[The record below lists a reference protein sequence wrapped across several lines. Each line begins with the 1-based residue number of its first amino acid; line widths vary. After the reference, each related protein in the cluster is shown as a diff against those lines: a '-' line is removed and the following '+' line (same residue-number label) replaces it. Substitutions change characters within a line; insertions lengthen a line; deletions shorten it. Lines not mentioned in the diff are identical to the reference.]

1 MQQVLKSYLKK
12 LTNLTGQ
19 NKSLLMLRLTA
30 SDLDLHDLDFVYQ
43 KPSFDILGQLIAG
56 KAEINL
62 CEIADSRNEKINEVS
77 SRLKKIQRQ
86 DALVFE
92 ERGAKDLYIG
102 YPFVKGK
109 LLDGTLIRC
118 PLLFFPVNIFH
129 NGFTW
134 KLEFRKDLNI
144 SFNKSFL
151 LAYIHFNKIALG
163 DELIEEDFD
172 DFSRDPL
179 AFRTALYE
187 LLKESPLS
195 LNFNQDL
202 MVDKLTSF
210 KEYTRED
217 FEENHFN
224 GELKLFPEAVLGMF
238 PQAGSY
244 LVPDYECI
252 IERDEFKDL
261 STFFDTR
268 TNTSD
273 EVPVSNG
280 FKIKEEQTFTPFP
293 LDGSQENAIKAVK
306 SGRSVVVQG
315 PPGTGKSQF
324 ICNLI
329 SDFIARRKKVLLV
342 SQKRAAL
349 DVVYERLRQK
359 GIESFLCLV
368 HDFKND
374 RKSIYSKI
382 ESQIDKLDEYKT
394 ENSSLDA
401 MSLERSFLQISRRTD
416 QLTEELESYKQ
427 ALFNEKEFG
436 ISVKQLYLKSDPE
449 KEIID
454 LKDEYKFFSQQSLEA
469 FSTTLKFY
477 YQYNHFRRNDYV
489 WKDRKS
495 FANLS
500 NSDQR
505 EIKKLI
511 DSIPVYVSNLL
522 LEVLSLTGQSL
533 TLSDIMIV
541 SEKQHDII
549 NLLETLKDDVV
560 FELFIFFQNKKTDK
574 GWLRLKERELENCF
588 SQSEIETSIPFQRL
602 EATLMAIENARNAQ
616 RNIFT
621 RIIWSVFSKDKTEVV
636 NILASNRLNID
647 SIGLEELSKRINT
660 RIRFEKITS
669 ELKECSWISEVP
681 DSINIKTFNEWFT
694 RLHKAIESKD
704 VFNKLKLKTYF
715 PTISNHSDFLHNC
728 KKLIGIAN
736 TYQKEQKVWLNHLTV
751 SQTERIIQDKTFAE
765 DLQTSLKKDF
775 DFLKEMDELEN
786 KLAPYEK
793 TSLQKLLSKE
803 PEDGNKAL
811 ELFKNSLYVQWI
823 DHIENKYPV
832 LKAAGTFKLEQL
844 EEELMSSIDSKLK
857 ISKEILLLRAKERT
871 YNALQYNRLSNRVTY
886 RELKHQVSKKK
897 KIWPLRKL
905 IQEFHEELFEL
916 IPCWMASPESVSSI
930 FPLDPLFDVVIFD
943 EASQCF
949 AERGIPAM
957 YRGQQIVIAGDEKQL
972 KPADLYQVRFD
983 DETDD
988 HPDTE
993 AESLLHLGQNYLMQV
1008 YLQGH
1013 YRSKTNDLIEFSNH
1027 HFYKGR
1033 LKMIPDK
1040 NDINSNDTAIKFIRL
1055 NGMWEKRSNM
1065 EEASHIVTLVQKLL
1079 KENKSI
1085 GVVTFNYTQASLI
1098 QDLFDEQTTSGA
1110 MTLPDD
1116 FFVKNIENVQGD
1128 ERDIIIFSIGY
1139 AKDQKGR
1146 LAMQFGAL
1154 NMDGGANR
1162 LNVAITRA
1170 KEKIYIV
1177 SSILPSEMDVSSA
1190 KHEGPKLLKAYL
1202 QYAHTISEGKV
1213 KQNITYPGKTSEVHL
1228 SAIVKSLAEK
1238 ELKGKTLTNEFTF
1251 SDLSITENNQYHSL
1265 VLTDDNLYFQ
1275 SVSIKD
1281 FHAYLPMTLKNKNW
1295 NYLKLNSRQYWSDRN
1310 QFKDK
1315 IVTYLKHG

>member
-30 SDLDLHDLDFVYQ
+30 SDLDLHDLDFVNQ
-43 KPSFDILGQLIAG
+43 KPSFDILSQLIAG
-56 KAEINL
+56 KTEINL
-62 CEIADSRNEKINEVS
+62 CEIADSRNEKINEAS

-109 LLDGTLIRC
+109 LQDGTLVRC

-144 SFNKSFL
+144 SFNKSLL
-151 LAYIHFNKIALG
+151 LAYIHFNKIALS

-172 DFSRDPL
+172 DFSKDPL

-187 LLKESPLS
+187 LIKDSPIS

-202 MVDKLTSF
+202 MADKLSAF

-224 GELKLFPEAVLGMF
+224 GELKLYPEAVLGMF

-252 IERDEFKDL
+252 IERDEFKDV

-268 TNTSD
+268 SNASD
-273 EVPVSNG
+273 ETLISTST
-280 FKIKEEQTFTPFP
+280 KIKEEQTFTPFS

-306 SGRSVVVQG
+306 SGKSVVVQG

-329 SDFIARRKKVLLV
+329 CDFVARRKRVLLV

-349 DVVYERLRQK
+349 DVVYERIRQT
-359 GIESFLCLV
+359 GADAFLCLV
-368 HDFKND
+368 QDFKND
-374 RKSIYSKI
+374 RKEIYSKI
-382 ESQIDKLDEYKT
+382 ESQIDRLDEYKT

-401 MSLERSFLQISRRTD
+401 MSLERSFLQISRRID
-416 QLTEELESYKQ
+416 QLTEELENYKQ
-427 ALFNEKEFG
+427 GLFDEKEFG
-436 ISVKQLYLKSDPE
+436 ISAKQLYLTSNPE

-454 LKDEYKFFSQQSLEA
+454 LKDEYKYFSQQSLA
-469 FSTTLKFY
+469 PFATTLKFY
-477 YQYNHFRRNDYV
+477 YQYNPFRQNDYV
-489 WKDRKS
+489 WKDRIS
-495 FANLS
+495 FANLT
-500 NSDQR
+500 NADQR
-505 EIKKLI
+505 EIKKLT
-511 DSIPVYVSNLL
+511 DTIPVYVTDLL
-522 LEVLSLTGQSL
+522 KETLTLTGQSL
-533 TLSDIMIV
+533 TLSDVDAV
-541 SEKQHDII
+541 SDKQKDIAK
-549 NLLETLKDDVV
+549 LLELLEDDDI
-560 FELFIFFQNKKTDK
+560 FDSFIFLQNKKTDK
-574 GWLRLKERELENCF
+574 NWLRQKEQEIENCL
-588 SQSEIETSIPFQRL
+588 SQAEIETSISDQRL
-602 EATLMAIENARNAQ
+602 HAILPIIDKAIKAQ
-616 RNIFT
+616 QNIFT
-621 RIIWSVFSKDKTEVV
+621 KIIWSVFSKDKTEVV
-636 NILASNRLNID
+636 KILTSNRLKLD
-647 SIGLEELSKRINT
+647 SIGLEELSKRIHN
-660 RIRFEKITS
+660 RILYNNITS
-669 ELKECSWISEVP
+669 ELKECPWIANVP
-681 DSINIKTFNEWFT
+681 ESINITSFRNWFSN
-694 RLHKAIESKD
+694 HHQAIEAKD
-704 VFNKLKLKTYF
+704 IFNKSGLKKY
-715 PTISNHSDFLHNC
+715 ISVNSSHGDFIN
-728 KKLIGIAN
+728 KWEKLIALAN
-736 TYQKEQKVWLNHLTV
+736 AYQKERKLWLNYLTL
-751 SQTERIIQDKTFAE
+751 SQTEKIIQDKNFAE
-765 DLQTSLKKDF
+765 ALQSGLKKDF

-786 KLAPYEK
+786 TLASYERS
-793 TSLQKLLSKE
+793 TLQKLLLQE
-803 PEDGNKAL
+803 PENADKAL
-811 ELFKNSLYVQWI
+811 ELCKNSLYLQWI

-832 LKAAGTFKLEQL
+832 LKTAGTFKLEQL
-844 EEELMSSIDSKLK
+844 EEELISSIEAKLK
-857 ISKEILLLRAKERT
+857 ISKDILLLRAKERT
-871 YNALQYNRLSNRVTY
+871 YNAVQYNRLSNRITY

-957 YRGQQIVIAGDEKQL
+957 YRGKQIVIAGDEKQL
-972 KPADLYQVRFD
+972 KPADLYQIRFD
-983 DETDD
+983 DDTED
-988 HPDTE
+988 HPDIE

-1013 YRSKTNDLIEFSNH
+1013 YRSKTNALIEFSNN

-1040 NDINSNDTAIKFIRL
+1040 NDLNNNDTAIKFIKID
-1055 NGMWEKRSNM
+1055 GMWEKRANH
-1065 EEASHIVTLVQKLL
+1065 EEASYIVMLVQKLL

-1098 QDLFDEQTTSGA
+1098 QDLFDEQTASGA
-1110 MTLPDD
+1110 ITLPDD

-1139 AKDQKGR
+1139 AKDLKGR

-1170 KEKIYIV
+1170 KEKIYII
-1177 SSILPSEMDVSSA
+1177 SSILPSEMDVTSA

-1202 QYAHTISEGKV
+1202 QYAYAISEGKA
-1213 KQNITYPGKTSEVHL
+1213 KQDITQVGKNSEAHL
-1228 SAIVKSLAEK
+1228 STIVKNLAE
-1238 ELKGKTLTNEFTF
+1238 EDLKGKTMTNEFTF
-1251 SDLSITENNQYHSL
+1251 SDLSIAENNQYHSL

-1281 FHAYLPMTLKNKNW
+1281 FHAYLPMTLKKKNW

-1315 IVTYLKHG
+1315 IVTYIKHA

>member
-1 MQQVLKSYLKK
+1 
-12 LTNLTGQ
+12 
-19 NKSLLMLRLTA
+19 MLRLTA

-56 KAEINL
+56 KTEINL
-62 CEIADSRNEKINEVS
+62 CEIADSRNEKINEAS

-92 ERGAKDLYIG
+92 ERGAKDLYVG

-109 LLDGTLIRC
+109 LLDGTLVRC
-118 PLLFFPVNIFH
+118 PLLFFPVNILH

-144 SFNKSFL
+144 SFNKSLL
-151 LAYIHFNKIALG
+151 LAYIHFNKIALS

-187 LLKESPLS
+187 LLKESPIS

-202 MVDKLTSF
+202 MADKLTSF

-252 IERDEFKDL
+252 IDRNEFKDL
-261 STFFDTR
+261 NSFFDTKA
-268 TNTSD
+268 NVSD
-273 EVPVSNG
+273 ELPVSNG
-280 FKIKEEQTFTPFP
+280 IKIKIKEEQTFTPFP
-293 LDGSQENAIKAVK
+293 LDGSQENAIKTVK

-329 SDFIARRKKVLLV
+329 CDFIARRKKVLLV

-349 DVVYERLRQK
+349 DVVYERLRQT

-374 RKSIYSKI
+374 RKTIYSKI
-382 ESQIDKLDEYKT
+382 ESQIDRLDEYKV

-401 MSLERSFLQISRRTD
+401 MSLERNFLQISRRID
-416 QLTEELESYKQ
+416 QVSEELESYKK
-427 ALFNEKEFG
+427 ALFDEKEFG

-449 KEIID
+449 KELID
-454 LKDEYKFFSQQSLEA
+454 LKDEYKFFTQQTLEA

-477 YQYNHFRRNDYV
+477 YQYNSFRQDNYV

-500 NSDQR
+500 NTDQR

-511 DSIPVYVSNLL
+511 DSIPVYVSDL
-522 LEVLSLTGQSL
+522 LEEVKSLTGQSL
-533 TLSDIMIV
+533 TLSDIVVV
-541 SEKQHDII
+541 SNNQKSIAKFLELLNDKDI
-549 NLLETLKDDVV
+549 
-560 FELFIFFQNKKTDK
+560 FESFIFLQNKKTDVS
-574 GWLRLKERELENCF
+574 WLRQKEQEIEKCF
-588 SQSEIETSIPFQRL
+588 SQGEIETSLPDQRL
-602 EATLMAIENARNAQ
+602 HTILPVIDKARKAQ
-616 RNIFT
+616 QNIFT
-621 RIIWSVFSKDKTEVV
+621 RIIWNVFSKNKAEIVK
-636 NILASNRLNID
+636 ILANNGLKTD
-647 SIGLEELSKRINT
+647 SYGLEELSKRIYN
-660 RIRFEKITS
+660 KILYKKIIG
-669 ELKECSWISEVP
+669 ELNDCSWVSHVP
-681 DSINIKTFNEWFT
+681 DSINITTFRNWFDN
-694 RLHKAIESKD
+694 LYKAIKLLKS
-704 VFNKLKLKTYF
+704 FNIGGLKKYVSVNSSHDDF
-715 PTISNHSDFLHNC
+715 ISNW
-728 KKLIGIAN
+728 KKLIAITNA
-736 TYQKEQKVWLNHLTV
+736 YQKEQKVWLNHLTI
-751 SQTERIIQDKTFAE
+751 SQIERIIQDNTFAE
-765 DLQTSLKKDF
+765 ALQINLKKDF

-786 KLAPYEK
+786 TLTSHEK
-793 TSLQKLLSKE
+793 TSLQKLLSQE
-803 PEDGNKAL
+803 PEDGTKAL
-811 ELFKNSLYVQWI
+811 EIFKNSLYLEWI

-832 LKAAGTFKLEQL
+832 LKAAATFKLEQL
-844 EEELMSSIDSKLK
+844 ENELISSIDSKLK

-871 YNALQYNRLSNRVTY
+871 YNAVQYNRLSNRITY

-930 FPLDPLFDVVIFD
+930 FPLDPLFDIVIFD

-949 AERGIPAM
+949 AERGIPSM
-957 YRGQQIVIAGDEKQL
+957 YRGKQIVIAGDEKQL

-988 HPDTE
+988 HPDAE
-993 AESLLHLGQNYLMQV
+993 VESLLHLGQNYLMQV

-1013 YRSKTNDLIEFSNH
+1013 YRSKTNALIEFSNH

-1040 NDINSNDTAIKFIRL
+1040 NDINSNDTAIKFIKL
-1055 NGMWEKRSNM
+1055 DGLWEKRANM
-1065 EEASHIVTLVQKLL
+1065 EEASHIVMLVQKLL
-1079 KENKSI
+1079 KEKKSI

-1110 MTLPDD
+1110 MALPDD

-1177 SSILPSEMDVSSA
+1177 SSILPSEMDVSTT

-1202 QYAHTISEGKV
+1202 QYAHTISEGKA
-1213 KQNITYPGKTSEVHL
+1213 KQNISMPDKNSDIYL
-1228 SAIVKSLAEK
+1228 SAIVKRLAEK
-1238 ELKGKTLTNEFTF
+1238 ELKNKTITNEFTF
-1251 SDLSITENNQYHSL
+1251 SDLLIAENNLYRSL

-1295 NYLKLNSRQYWSDRN
+1295 SYLKLNSRQYWSDRN

-1315 IVTYLKHG
+1315 IVTHIKHD

>member
-30 SDLDLHDLDFVYQ
+30 SDLDLHDLDFAYQ
-43 KPSFDILGQLIAG
+43 KPSFDIISQLIAG
-56 KAEINL
+56 KTEINL
-62 CEIADSRNEKINEVS
+62 CEIADSRNEKINEAS

-118 PLLFFPVNIFH
+118 PLLFFPVNTFH

-144 SFNKSFL
+144 SFNKSLL
-151 LAYIHFNKIALG
+151 LAYIHFNKIALS

-172 DFSRDPL
+172 DFSKDPL

-187 LLKESPLS
+187 LIKDSPLS

-202 MVDKLTSF
+202 MAEKLSSF

-252 IERDEFKDL
+252 IERDEFKDV

-268 TNTSD
+268 TNALD
-273 EVPVSNG
+273 EIPVSTSA
-280 FKIKEEQTFTPFP
+280 KIKEEQTFTPFP

-329 SDFIARRKKVLLV
+329 CDFIARRKRVLLV

-349 DVVYERLRQK
+349 DVVYERLRQT
-359 GIESFLCLV
+359 GADAFLCLV

-374 RKSIYSKI
+374 RKEIYSKI
-382 ESQIDKLDEYKT
+382 ESQIDRLDEYKT

-401 MSLERSFLQISRRTD
+401 MSLERSFLQISRRID
-416 QLTEELESYKQ
+416 QLTEELENYKQ
-427 ALFNEKEFG
+427 ALFDEKEFG
-436 ISVKQLYLKSDPE
+436 ISAKQLYLTSDPE

-454 LKDEYKFFSQQSLEA
+454 LKDEYKYFSQQSLSPFA
-469 FSTTLKFY
+469 TTLKFY
-477 YQYNHFRRNDYV
+477 YQYNSFRQNDYA
-489 WKDRKS
+489 WKDRIS

-500 NSDQR
+500 NADQR

-511 DSIPVYVSNLL
+511 DNIPVYVTDLL
-522 LEVLSLTGQSL
+522 KEALTLTGQSL
-533 TLSDIMIV
+533 TPSDINVV
-541 SEKQHDII
+541 SDNQKDIAI
-549 NLLETLKDDVV
+549 LLELLKNDDI
-560 FELFIFFQNKKTDK
+560 FESFIFLQNKKPDK
-574 GWLRLKERELENCF
+574 SWLRQKEQEIENCL
-588 SQSEIETSIPFQRL
+588 SQGEIETSIPDQRL
-602 EATLMAIENARNAQ
+602 HSILPVIDKARKAQ
-616 RNIFT
+616 KNFFT
-621 RIIWSVFSKDKTEVV
+621 KIIWSVFSKDKTEVV
-636 NILASNRLNID
+636 RILTSNRLKLD
-647 SIGLEELSKRINT
+647 SIGLEELSKRIDD
-660 RIRFEKITS
+660 RILFKKITS
-669 ELKECSWISEVP
+669 ELKECSWLANMPE
-681 DSINIKTFNEWFT
+681 SINITAFKNWFNN
-694 RLHKAIESKD
+694 LHQAIEAKEIH
-704 VFNKLKLKTYF
+704 NKSELKKY
-715 PTISNHSDFLHNC
+715 ISVNYSHGDFINNWE
-728 KKLIGIAN
+728 KLIALAN
-736 TYQKEQKVWLNHLTV
+736 AYQEERKLWLNYLTLA
-751 SQTERIIQDKTFAE
+751 QTEKIIRDQAFAE
-765 DLQTSLKKDF
+765 ALQSSLRKDF
-775 DFLKEMDELEN
+775 DYLKEMDELEST
-786 KLAPYEK
+786 LASHER
-793 TSLQKLLSKE
+793 SVLQKLLLQE
-803 PEDGNKAL
+803 PENADKAL
-811 ELFKNSLYVQWI
+811 DLFKNSLYLQWI

-832 LKAAGTFKLEQL
+832 LRTAGTFKLEQL
-844 EEELMSSIDSKLK
+844 EVELISSIEAKLK
-857 ISKEILLLRAKERT
+857 ISKDILLLRAKERT
-871 YNALQYNRLSNRVTY
+871 YNAVQYNRLSNRVTY

-949 AERGIPAM
+949 AERGLPAM
-957 YRGQQIVIAGDEKQL
+957 YRGKQIVIAGDEKQL

-983 DETDD
+983 DETED

-993 AESLLHLGQNYLMQV
+993 AESLLHLGQNYLIQV

-1013 YRSKTNDLIEFSNH
+1013 YRSRNNALIEFSNN

-1040 NDINSNDTAIKFIRL
+1040 NDLNNNDTAIKFIKL
-1055 NGMWEKRSNM
+1055 DGMWEKRANY
-1065 EEASHIVTLVQKLL
+1065 EEASHIVMLVQKLL
-1079 KENKSI
+1079 KEKKSI
-1085 GVVTFNYTQASLI
+1085 GIVTFNYTQASLI
-1098 QDLFDEQTTSGA
+1098 QDLFDEQTASGA

-1139 AKDQKGR
+1139 AKDQKGK

-1154 NMDGGANR
+1154 NLDGGSNR

-1202 QYAHTISEGKV
+1202 QYAHTISESKA
-1213 KQNITYPGKTSEVHL
+1213 KQNISILNKTSDAHL
-1228 SAIVKSLAEK
+1228 SAIVKNLTEND
-1238 ELKGKTLTNEFTF
+1238 LKGKTITNEFTF
-1251 SDLSITENNQYHSL
+1251 SDLSIAENNQYRSL
-1265 VLTDDNLYFQ
+1265 VLTDDNIYFQ

-1295 NYLKLNSRQYWSDRN
+1295 SYIKLNSRQYWSDRN
-1310 QFKDK
+1310 QFKEK
-1315 IVTYLKHG
+1315 IVTYIKHA

>member
-1 MQQVLKSYLKK
+1 M
-12 LTNLTGQ
+12 
-19 NKSLLMLRLTA
+19 
-30 SDLDLHDLDFVYQ
+30 
-43 KPSFDILGQLIAG
+43 
-56 KAEINL
+56 
-62 CEIADSRNEKINEVS
+62 
-77 SRLKKIQRQ
+77 
-86 DALVFE
+86 
-92 ERGAKDLYIG
+92 
-102 YPFVKGK
+102 
-109 LLDGTLIRC
+109 
-118 PLLFFPVNIFH
+118 
-129 NGFTW
+129 
-134 KLEFRKDLNI
+134 
-144 SFNKSFL
+144 
-151 LAYIHFNKIALG
+151 
-163 DELIEEDFD
+163 
-172 DFSRDPL
+172 
-179 AFRTALYE
+179 
-187 LLKESPLS
+187 
-195 LNFNQDL
+195 
-202 MVDKLTSF
+202 
-210 KEYTRED
+210 
-217 FEENHFN
+217 
-224 GELKLFPEAVLGMF
+224 
-238 PQAGSY
+238 
-244 LVPDYECI
+244 
-252 IERDEFKDL
+252 
-261 STFFDTR
+261 
-268 TNTSD
+268 
-273 EVPVSNG
+273 
-280 FKIKEEQTFTPFP
+280 
-293 LDGSQENAIKAVK
+293 
-306 SGRSVVVQG
+306 
-315 PPGTGKSQF
+315 
-324 ICNLI
+324 
-329 SDFIARRKKVLLV
+329 LV

-349 DVVYERLRQK
+349 DVVYERLKQT

-374 RKSIYSKI
+374 RKAIYSKI
-382 ESQIDKLDEYKT
+382 ESQIDRLDEYKT

-401 MSLERSFLQISRRTD
+401 MSLERNFLQISRKID

-427 ALFNEKEFG
+427 ALFDEKEFG
-436 ISVKQLYLKSDPE
+436 ISVKQLYLQSDPE

-454 LKDEYKFFSQQSLEA
+454 LKDEFKFFTQQTLEA

-477 YQYNHFRRNDYV
+477 YQYNSFRQDNYV

-500 NSDQR
+500 NADQR
-505 EIKKLI
+505 ETKKII
-511 DSIPVYVSNLL
+511 DNIPVYISNLFE
-522 LEVLSLTGQSL
+522 EVLSLTGQSL
-533 TLSDIMIV
+533 TLSDIKAV
-541 SEKQHDII
+541 SDKQHDLT
-549 NLLETLKDDVV
+549 NLLETLNDQAIFDS
-560 FELFIFFQNKKTDK
+560 FIFIQNKKTDK
-574 GWLRLKERELENCF
+574 SWLRLKEQELEHCF
-588 SQSEIETSIPFQRL
+588 SQSEIEASITDQRL
-602 EATLMAIENARNAQ
+602 FTILPVIEKARSTQ

-621 RIIWSVFSKDKTEVV
+621 RIIWSVFSKDKTEVAK
-636 NILASNRLNID
+636 ILASNGLSLD
-647 SIGLEELSKRINT
+647 SYGLEELSKRINN

-669 ELKECSWISEVP
+669 ELKDSSWISEVP
-681 DSINIKTFNEWFT
+681 DSFNLPIFKEWFT
-694 RLHKAIESKD
+694 HLHKAIEAKEIYH
-704 VFNKLKLKTYF
+704 KLKLKTNF
-715 PTISNHSDFLHNC
+715 STNSDHREFISNWE
-728 KKLIGIAN
+728 KLIGIAN
-736 TYQKEQKVWLNHLTV
+736 AYQKEQKVWLNHLTT

-793 TSLQKLLSKE
+793 TSLQKLLSEE
-803 PEDGNKAL
+803 PADGNKAL
-811 ELFKNSLYVQWI
+811 EIFKNSLYLQWI

-844 EEELMSSIDSKLK
+844 EEELISSIDSKLK
-857 ISKEILLLRAKERT
+857 ISKDILLLRAKERT
-871 YNALQYNRLSNRVTY
+871 YNAIQYNRLSNRVTY

-957 YRGQQIVIAGDEKQL
+957 YRGKQIVIAGDEKQL

-988 HPDTE
+988 HPDAE

-1040 NDINSNDTAIKFIRL
+1040 NDINSNDTAIKFIKL
-1055 NGMWEKRSNM
+1055 NGMWEKRSNL
-1065 EEASHIVTLVQKLL
+1065 EEASHIVKLVQKLL

-1098 QDLFDEQTTSGA
+1098 QDLLYEQTASGA

-1139 AKDQKGR
+1139 AKDLKGR

-1202 QYAHTISEGKV
+1202 QYAHVISEGKG
-1213 KQNITYPGKTSEVHL
+1213 KQDFTSPGNNSDVHL
-1228 SAIVKSLAEK
+1228 SVVVKSLMEK
-1238 ELKGKTLTNEFTF
+1238 ELKGKTLTNDFSF
-1251 SDLSITENNQYHSL
+1251 SDLSISENNQYRSL

-1315 IVTYLKHG
+1315 IVTHIKHG